1 MNQFGKRFAM
11 PTDDQVYAQPLYVP
25 GVTIN
30 GVVHNVVIIATE
42 NDSVYAY
49 DADSSGALFV
59 ESQHGG
65 RSARRRRR

>member
-1 MNQFGKRFAM
+1 M
-11 PTDDQVYAQPLYVP
+11 PVDGQVYAQPLYVP

-30 GVVHNVVIIATE
+30 GGVHNVVIIATE

-49 DADSSGALFV
+49 DADSSQLRSFV

-65 RSARRRRR
+65 RGAWRWRR